1 MGRKSQ
7 KASKKDGNRPCR
19 YQSNIAI
26 VRNSDDTFEV
36 KKHPSC
42 NCGWI
47 SEIAVLDD
55 DSRKEIWA
63 KHRDANLH
71 HQNTNLTT
79 A

>member
-26 VRNSDDTFEV
+26 VRNNDDTFEV
-36 KKHPSC
+36 NKYPSC
-42 NCGWI
+42 NCGW
-47 SEIAVLDD
+47 SDLTVVLDD

-63 KHRDANLH
+63 KHRDANLR

-79 A
+79 V